1 MVTIHPSVICF
12 SSMGG
17 QRLKLSSVKR
27 YKKKRKA
34 RLADKNSKT
43 GFTLSRDA
51 TVTTEGISLS
61 CKAVAATVCS
71 GTVATDVT
79 TSSTVAATDG
89 TVSATSSTVAA
100 TDGHVSAT
108 NRTVAV
114 PNGTVVATNGTVVA
128 TNGTVATTNRA
139 VAVTDGTVAPTGDTV
154 ATNGDISGNA
164 GGTSC
169 IPITTDVNSHNSVS
183 LDMTNLT
190 VSLPLLYKQCQVQNL
205 VQLKNFFAQM
215 EEFTNWQIIEATVE
229 RFSLVKMKLTPSPQ
243 VTASLQ
249 IYPNFEY
256 NISMGDHR
264 INLGNL
270 GMPVCTHVYCVND
283 LRLIFNAINSLH
295 LCEGNLCEEFSEVVF
310 AQ

>member
-1 MVTIHPSVICF
+1 MQYSIIGKIRSII
-12 SSMGG
+12 GG
-17 QRLKLSSVKR
+17 SL
-27 YKKKRKA
+27 KA
-34 RLADKNSKT
+34 RLADKNRKT

-51 TVTTEGISLS
+51 TVTTDGISLS
-61 CKAVAATVCS
+61 CKAVAVTVCS

-114 PNGTVVATNGTVVA
+114 PNGTVVATNGTV
-128 TNGTVATTNRA
+128 ATTNRA
-139 VAVTDGTVAPTGDTV
+139 VAVTDGTVAPTGGTV
-154 ATNGDISGNA
+154 ATNGDTNGNA

-190 VSLPLLYKQCQVQNL
+190 VSLPLLYKQCQAQNL

-270 GMPVCTHVYCVND
+270 GIPVCTQVYCVND

-295 LCEGNLCEEFSEVVF
+295 LCEGNLCEEFSEVVLHNEGKF
-310 AQ
+310 YGTDHKLLFGF